1 MEDLRQEEEE
11 IKVNKSGYMSK
22 SKQMKTD
29 I

>member
-1 MEDLRQEEEE
+1 MEELKQEEEE
-11 IKVNKSGYMSK
+11 IKVDKSGYMSK